1 MDLDFTVRGKFDIS
15 INNSF
20 QVLFILFIVFSSFDF
35 ENKSSMGSLVSVV
48 IAGEFAGGAEM
59 TDVVAAPSPPPVPIN
74 GAGGPK

>member
-20 QVLFILFIVFSSFDF
+20 QVLFILFIVFSSFGF
-35 ENKSSMGSLVSVV
+35 ENKSSMGSLVV
-48 IAGEFAGGAEM
+48 IAGGFAGGAEM